1 MFRMELSLAE
11 PNAFWNKNAVLCHTT
26 VVGVN
31 HLGFNT
37 KHEVEPVVKQYT
49 GFVLFQ
55 NFDFMHDVPL
65 KSIGKPIRFI
75 STLLKNEKSTRT
87 H

>member
-11 PNAFWNKNAVLCHTT
+11 PNAFWNKNAVFCHTT

-37 KHEVEPVVKQYT
+37 KHEVESKLLAENEELRAALAQVK
-49 GFVLFQ
+49 
-55 NFDFMHDVPL
+55 PL
-65 KSIGKPIRFI
+65 KEEQPRVTRREAKEGKEN
-75 STLLKNEKSTRT
+75 TL
-87 H
+87 